1 MSTFKPLS
9 AASLFAFIVGS
20 SVALA
25 QSPGVGAPDLG
36 KPLSEADIKAWD
48 ITILPDGSNLP
59 PGSGTVAQGTKLFVE
74 KGCVAC
80 HGEGGKGGPN
90 AAMAT
95 DEKLDRIE
103 ANKTIGNFWGY
114 STPVFDFIRR
124 AMPYPSPRTLNNDE
138 VYALAAYVLYLNKLI
153 GENDVMNAQTLPKV
167 KMPNRDN
174 FIIKFPD
181 KI

>member
-1 MSTFKPLS
+1 MCTSKLLS
-9 AASLFAFIVGS
+9 AAGLSALLLGSGIAFAE
-20 SVALA
+20 
-25 QSPGVGAPDLG
+25 SPNLG
-36 KPLSEADIKAWD
+36 QPISEADIKAWD

-59 PGSGTVAQGTKLFVE
+59 PGSGTVTHGAKLFVD

-103 ANKTIGNFWGY
+103 ANKTIANFWGY

-124 AMPYPSPRTLNNDE
+124 AMPYPQPRTLSNEE
-138 VYALAAYVLYLNKLI
+138 VYALTAYVLYLNKLI
-153 GENDVMNAQTLPKV
+153 GENEVMNAETLPKV

>member
-1 MSTFKPLS
+1 MSTFKQLS
-9 AASLFAFIVGS
+9 ATCLLALVLGS
-20 SVALA
+20 GVALA
-25 QSPGVGAPDLG
+25 ETPGLG
-36 KPLSEADIKAWD
+36 QPISEADIKAWD

-59 PGSGTVAQGTKLFVE
+59 PGSGTVVQGASLFVE

-80 HGEGGKGGPN
+80 HGQGGKGGPN

-103 ANKTIGNFWGY
+103 ANKTIANFWGY
-114 STPVFDFIRR
+114 STTVFDFIRR
-124 AMPYPSPRTLNNDE
+124 AMPYPQPRTLSNE
-138 VYALAAYVLYLNKLI
+138 ETYALTAYVLFLNKLV
-153 GENDVMNAQTLPKV
+153 GENETMSAETLPKV

>member
-9 AASLFAFIVGS
+9 AACLIALLGAG
-20 SVALA
+20 VALA
-25 QSPGVGAPDLG
+25 EQPNLG
-36 KPLSEADIKAWD
+36 QPLSEADIKAWD

-59 PGSGTVAQGTKLFVE
+59 PGSGTVAQGAKLFVD

-95 DEKLDRIE
+95 DEKIDRIE
-103 ANKTIGNFWGY
+103 ANKTIANFWGY
-114 STPVFDFIRR
+114 STTVFDFIRR
-124 AMPYPSPRTLNNDE
+124 AMPYPQPRTLSDNE
-138 VYALAAYVLYLNKLI
+138 VYALTAYVLYLNKLI
-153 GENDVMNAQTLPKV
+153 GENETINAQTLPKV
-167 KMPNRDN
+167 KMPNKDN